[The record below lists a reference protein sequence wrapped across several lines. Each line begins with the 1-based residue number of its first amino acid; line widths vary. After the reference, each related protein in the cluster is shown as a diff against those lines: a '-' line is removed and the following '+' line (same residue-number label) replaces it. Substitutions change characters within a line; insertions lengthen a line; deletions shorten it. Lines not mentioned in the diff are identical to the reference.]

1 MCWYTSEYVCAYS
14 TVLIALV
21 VLYSENASVKF
32 FTGELV
38 TSSEV
43 STMDVFQEFYAKLV
57 EVLPMNDL
65 CFIASL
71 VVHQILS
78 VDVKFQVQLFS
89 LSTQAEKAS
98 YLLDNV
104 IWPSVNSGS
113 DDMLYELLKVMK
125 DSRYNQVRELTT
137 LIRFGLNNKARNSET
152 G

>member
-1 MCWYTSEYVCAYS
+1 
-14 TVLIALV
+14 
-21 VLYSENASVKF
+21 
-32 FTGELV
+32 
-38 TSSEV
+38 
-43 STMDVFQEFYAKLV
+43 MD
-57 EVLPMNDL
+57 DL

-71 VVHQILS
+71 FVYRILS

-98 YLLDNV
+98 YLLDHV

-125 DSRYNQVRELTT
+125 DTRYNQVRELAT
-137 LIRFGLNNKARNSET
+137 LIRFGLNSKARNSET